1 MWMNALVDLSMKR
14 ILVVGAS
21 SGIGKQT
28 AITLSHVG
36 AKLSIAARN
45 EERLEKTVE
54 ELSGQGHDYYVAD
67 VSDVSS
73 IKSLIE
79 EVITKGGPL
88 DGLVY
93 AAGVGTALPLMQSKP
108 EKVQDTFNVNFFG
121 FFEVVRQAAQKGR
134 FNPGMR
140 IVGVSSCASLR
151 GDKSKAI
158 YSSSK
163 AAMDSAVRCMAK
175 ELASK
180 GICINT
186 VAPSMTATELYSHY
200 VEKYGEDSEANKGL
214 LDRQYLGIAQPQ
226 DIANAIAFLISPAAR
241 FITGITLPV
250 DGGLT
255 TC

>member
-1 MWMNALVDLSMKR
+1 MNNLIDLSDKR
-14 ILVVGAS
+14 ILIVGAS

-28 AITLSHVG
+28 AITLSQVG
-36 AKLSIAARN
+36 AKLSLVARN
-45 EERLEKTVE
+45 EEKLQKAIEALEGE
-54 ELSGQGHDYYVAD
+54 GHDYFIAD
-67 VSDVSS
+67 VSNVNSIETLIKDV
-73 IKSLIE
+73 
-79 EVITKGGPL
+79 VTKDGPL

-93 AAGVGTALPLMQSKP
+93 TAGVGTALPLMQSKP
-108 EKVQDTFNVNFFG
+108 EKVQDTFKVNFFG
-121 FFEVVRQAAQKGR
+121 FFEVIRQVARKTR

-175 ELASK
+175 ELAEK

-186 VAPSMTATELYSHY
+186 VAPSMTATDLYDRY
-200 VEKYGEDSEANKGL
+200 VEKYGEESATNKEL
-214 LDRQYLGIAQPQ
+214 LTRQYLGIAQSQ

-241 FITGITLPV
+241 FITGITMPV

>member
-1 MWMNALVDLSMKR
+1 MNAVIDLTDRR

-28 AITLSHVG
+28 AITLSRLG
-36 AKLSIAARN
+36 AKLTLAARS
-45 EERLEKTVE
+45 EENLKLAIS
-54 ELSGQGHDYYVAD
+54 ELDGKGHDYFTAD
-67 VSDVSS
+67 VSDMDSVETL
-73 IKSLIE
+73 IKA
-79 EVITKGGPL
+79 VVAKDGPL

-93 AAGVGTALPLMQSKP
+93 SAGVGTALPLTQSKP
-108 EKVQDTFNVNFFG
+108 EKVLNTFNVNFFG
-121 FFEVVRQAAQKGR
+121 FFETVRQATRKGR

-175 ELASK
+175 ELADK

-186 VAPSMTATELYSHY
+186 VAPSMTATELYNRY
-200 VEKYGEDSEANKGL
+200 VEKYGEDSETNKEL
-214 LDRQYLGIAQPQ
+214 LTRQYLGIAQPQ
-226 DIANAIAFLISPAAR
+226 DVANAIAFLISPAAR
-241 FITGITLPV
+241 FITGITMPV

>member
-1 MWMNALVDLSMKR
+1 MNNLIDLSDKR
-14 ILVVGAS
+14 ILIVGAS

-28 AITLSHVG
+28 AITLSQVG
-36 AKLSIAARN
+36 AKLSLVARN
-45 EERLEKTVE
+45 EGKLQKAIE
-54 ELSGQGHDYYVAD
+54 ELEGEGHDYFIAD
-67 VSDVSS
+67 VSNVNSIETLIMDV
-73 IKSLIE
+73 
-79 EVITKGGPL
+79 VTKDGPL

-93 AAGVGTALPLMQSKP
+93 TAGVGTALPLMQSRP
-108 EKVQDTFNVNFFG
+108 DKVQDTFKVNFFG
-121 FFEVVRQAAQKGR
+121 FFEVIRQVARKTR

-175 ELASK
+175 ELAEK

-186 VAPSMTATELYSHY
+186 VAPSMTATALYDRY
-200 VEKYGEDSEANKGL
+200 VEKYGEDSATNKEL
-214 LDRQYLGIAQPQ
+214 LTRQYLGIAQPQ
-226 DIANAIAFLISPAAR
+226 DIANAVAFLISPAAR
-241 FITGITLPV
+241 FITGITMPV

>member
-1 MWMNALVDLSMKR
+1 MNSFIDLSNKR

-21 SGIGKQT
+21 SGIGRQT
-28 AITLSHVG
+28 AITLSQVG
-36 AKLSIAARN
+36 AKLSLVARN
-45 EERLEKTVE
+45 EEKLRSVLAELEGE
-54 ELSGQGHDYYVAD
+54 GHDYFVDD
-67 VSDVSS
+67 VSQVGTIEAL
-73 IKSLIE
+73 IK
-79 EVITKGGPL
+79 EVVAKDGPL

-93 AAGVGTALPLMQSKP
+93 TAGVGTALPLMQSKP

-121 FFEVVRQAAQKGR
+121 FFELVRQVSRKGR
-134 FNPGMR
+134 FTPGMR

-175 ELASK
+175 ELAEK

-186 VAPSMTATELYSHY
+186 VAPSMTATELYNRY
-200 VEKYGEDSEANKGL
+200 VEKYGEDSETNKEL
-214 LDRQYLGIAQPQ
+214 LTRQYLGIAQPI
-226 DIANAIAFLISPAAR
+226 DIANTITFLISPAAR

-255 TC
+255 SC

>member
-1 MWMNALVDLSMKR
+1 MNLVDLTGKR

-28 AITLSHVG
+28 AITLSQVG
-36 AKLSIAARN
+36 AKLSLVARN
-45 EERLEKTVE
+45 EEKLQQTLGELEGE
-54 ELSGQGHDYYVAD
+54 GHDYFLAD
-67 VSDVSS
+67 VSNVGS
-73 IKSLIE
+73 IETLIK
-79 EVITKGGPL
+79 EVVAKEGPL

-93 AAGVGTALPLMQSKP
+93 TAGVGTALPLMQSKP

-121 FFEVVRQAAQKGR
+121 FFEVVRQIVRKGR

-175 ELASK
+175 ELAEK
-180 GICINT
+180 GICVNT
-186 VAPSMTATELYSHY
+186 IAPSMTATELYNRY
-200 VEKYGEDSEANKGL
+200 VEKYGEDSETNHEL
-214 LDRQYLGIAQPQ
+214 LTRQYLGIAQPQ

-241 FITGITLPV
+241 FITGITMPV

>member
-1 MWMNALVDLSMKR
+1 MNTLIDLSNKR

-28 AITLSHVG
+28 SITLSQVG
-36 AKLSIAARN
+36 AKLSLVARN
-45 EERLEKTVE
+45 EEKLKLALDELE
-54 ELSGQGHDYYVAD
+54 GNGHDYFIAD
-67 VSDVSS
+67 VSNVDTIESF
-73 IKSLIE
+73 IK
-79 EVITKGGPL
+79 EVVAKDGPI

-93 AAGVGTALPLMQSKP
+93 TAGVGTALPLMQSKP

-121 FFEVVRQAAQKGR
+121 FFEVVRQISRKGR

-175 ELASK
+175 ELSEK
-180 GICINT
+180 SICINT
-186 VAPSMTATELYSHY
+186 VAPSMTATELYNRY
-200 VEKYGEDSEANKGL
+200 VEKYGEDSETNKEL
-214 LDRQYLGIAQPQ
+214 LTRQYLGIAQPQ

-241 FITGITLPV
+241 FITGITMPV

>member
-1 MWMNALVDLSMKR
+1 MNNLIDLTGKR
-14 ILVVGAS
+14 ILVIGAS

-28 AITLSHVG
+28 AITLSTVG
-36 AKLSIAARN
+36 AKVTLVARN
-45 EERLEKTVE
+45 EDKLKETAADLEGE
-54 ELSGQGHDYYVAD
+54 GHDYFAAD
-67 VSDVSS
+67 VSEVGSVEAL
-73 IKSLIE
+73 IKQI
-79 EVITKGGPL
+79 VAKDGPL

-93 AAGVGTALPLMQSKP
+93 SAGVGTALPLMQSKP
-108 EKVQDTFNVNFFG
+108 DKVQNTFNVNFFG
-121 FFEVVRQAAQKGR
+121 FFEVIRQATRKGR

-175 ELASK
+175 ELADK

-186 VAPSMTATELYSHY
+186 VAPSMTATELYNHY
-200 VEKYGEDSEANKGL
+200 IEKYGEDSATNNEL
-214 LDRQYLGIAQPQ
+214 LNRQYLGIAQPQ
-226 DIANAIAFLISPAAR
+226 DIANAIVFLISPAAR
-241 FITGITLPV
+241 FITGITMPV
-250 DGGLT
+250 DGGLS

>member
-1 MWMNALVDLSMKR
+1 MNLVDLSGKR

-28 AITLSHVG
+28 AIILSRLG
-36 AKLSIAARN
+36 AKLSLVARS
-45 EERLEKTVE
+45 EEKLQQVTGELEGE
-54 ELSGQGHDYYVAD
+54 GHDYFLAD
-67 VSDVSS
+67 VSDVGA
-73 IKSLIE
+73 IE
-79 EVITKGGPL
+79 ALVKEVVAKEGPL

-93 AAGVGTALPLMQSKP
+93 TAGVGTALPLMQSKP
-108 EKVQDTFNVNFFG
+108 EKVQNTFNVNFFG
-121 FFEVVRQAAQKGR
+121 FFEVVRQITRKGR

-175 ELASK
+175 ELAEK
-180 GICINT
+180 EICINT
-186 VAPSMTATELYSHY
+186 VAPAMTATELYNRY
-200 VEKYGEDSEANKGL
+200 VEKYGEDSETNHEL
-214 LDRQYLGIAQPQ
+214 LTRQYLGIAQPQ

-241 FITGITLPV
+241 FITGITMPV

>member
-1 MWMNALVDLSMKR
+1 MNTIVDLTGKR

-28 AITLSHVG
+28 AITLSQIG
-36 AKLSIAARN
+36 AKLTLIARN
-45 EERLEKTVE
+45 EEKLQKALE
-54 ELSGQGHDYYVAD
+54 ELEGAGHDFCITD
-67 VSDVSS
+67 VSNVSS
-73 IKSLIE
+73 IEAMVK
-79 EVITKGGPL
+79 EVVSNKGPL

-108 EKVQDTFNVNFFG
+108 EKVQNTFNVNFFG
-121 FFEVVRQAAQKGR
+121 FFEVVRQVARKGR

-175 ELASK
+175 ELAEK
-180 GICINT
+180 GICINS
-186 VAPSMTATELYSHY
+186 VAPSMTATELYSRY
-200 VEKYGEDSEANKGL
+200 VEKYGEDSETNREL
-214 LDRQYLGIAQPQ
+214 LSRQYLGIAQPQ

-241 FITGITLPV
+241 FITGITMPV

>member
-1 MWMNALVDLSMKR
+1 MNNLIDLTGKR
-14 ILVVGAS
+14 ILVIGAS

-28 AITLSHVG
+28 AITLSTVG
-36 AKLSIAARN
+36 AKVTLVARN
-45 EERLEKTVE
+45 EDKLKETVAVLEGE
-54 ELSGQGHDYYVAD
+54 GHDYFAAD
-67 VSDVSS
+67 VSEVVSVE
-73 IKSLIE
+73 SLIKQIVE
-79 EVITKGGPL
+79 KDSPL

-93 AAGVGTALPLMQSKP
+93 SAGVGTALPLMQSKP
-108 EKVQDTFNVNFFG
+108 DKVQNTFNVNFFG
-121 FFEVVRQAAQKGR
+121 FFEVIRQVTRKGR

-175 ELASK
+175 ELADK

-186 VAPSMTATELYSHY
+186 VAPSMTATELYNHY
-200 VEKYGEDSEANKGL
+200 IEKYGEDSATNNEL
-214 LDRQYLGIAQPQ
+214 LNRQYLGIAQPQ
-226 DIANAIAFLISPAAR
+226 DIANAIVFLISPAAR
-241 FITGITLPV
+241 FITGITMPV
-250 DGGLT
+250 DGGLS

>member
-1 MWMNALVDLSMKR
+1 MNNLIDLTGKR
-14 ILVVGAS
+14 ILVIGAS

-28 AITLSHVG
+28 AITLSSVG
-36 AKLSIAARN
+36 ANVTIVARSEDKLK
-45 EERLEKTVE
+45 ETVE
-54 ELSGQGHDYYVAD
+54 QLIGNGHDYYVAD
-67 VSDVSS
+67 VSEVGTVETS
-73 IKSLIE
+73 IKQIIE
-79 EVITKGGPL
+79 KDGPL

-93 AAGVGTALPLMQSKP
+93 SAGVGTALPLMQSKP
-108 EKVQDTFNVNFFG
+108 EKVQSAFNVNFFG
-121 FFEVVRQAAQKGR
+121 FFEVVRQVSKKGR

-175 ELASK
+175 ELAEK

-186 VAPSMTATELYSHY
+186 VAPSMTATELYNHY
-200 VEKYGEDSEANKGL
+200 IEKYGEDSATNNEL
-214 LDRQYLGIAQPQ
+214 LNRQYLGIAQPQ
-226 DIANAIAFLISPAAR
+226 DIANAIVFLVSPAAR
-241 FITGITLPV
+241 FITGITMPV
-250 DGGLT
+250 DGGLS

>member
-1 MWMNALVDLSMKR
+1 MNTIVNLTDKR

-21 SGIGKQT
+21 SGIGKQS
-28 AITLSHVG
+28 AITLSKVG
-36 AKLSIAARN
+36 ARLTLVARN
-45 EERLEKTVE
+45 REKLQQVVCELEGE
-54 ELSGQGHDYYVAD
+54 GHDFFPED
-67 VSDVSS
+67 VSDVGT
-73 IKSLIE
+73 IE
-79 EVITKGGPL
+79 ALVKEIVSKDGPL

-108 EKVQDTFNVNFFG
+108 DKVQDTFNVNFFG
-121 FFEVVRQAAQKGR
+121 FFEMVRQITRKGR

-175 ELASK
+175 ELAEK

-186 VAPSMTATELYSHY
+186 VAPSMTATELYNHY
-200 VEKYGEDSEANKGL
+200 VEKYGEDSETNKEL
-214 LDRQYLGIAQPQ
+214 LSRQYLGIAQPQ

-241 FITGITLPV
+241 FITGITMPV

>member
-1 MWMNALVDLSMKR
+1 MDKMIDLTGKR
-14 ILVVGAS
+14 ILVIGAS

-28 AITLSHVG
+28 AILLSSVG
-36 AKLSIAARN
+36 AKVTIIARS
-45 EERLEKTVE
+45 EDKLKDTIKCLEG
-54 ELSGQGHDYYVAD
+54 SGHDYFVAD
-67 VSDVSS
+67 VSEVGT
-73 IKSLIE
+73 IESLIKQI
-79 EVITKGGPL
+79 VAKNGLL

-93 AAGVGTALPLMQSKP
+93 TAGVGTALPLMQSKP
-108 EKVQDTFNVNFFG
+108 EKVQSAFNVNFFG
-121 FFEVVRQAAQKGR
+121 FFEVVRQISRKGR

-175 ELASK
+175 ELAEK

-200 VEKYGEDSEANKGL
+200 IEKYGEDSETNNEL
-214 LDRQYLGIAQPQ
+214 LSRQYLGIAQPQ
-226 DIANAIAFLISPAAR
+226 DIANAIVFLISPAAR
-241 FITGITLPV
+241 FITGITMPV
-250 DGGLT
+250 DGGLS

>member
-1 MWMNALVDLSMKR
+1 MNTLVDLSNKH

-28 AITLSHVG
+28 AITFSQVG
-36 AKLSIAARN
+36 AKLSLVARN
-45 EERLEKTVE
+45 EEKLKATLNALEGE
-54 ELSGQGHDYYVAD
+54 GHDYFIAD
-67 VSDVSS
+67 VSDVNTIESF
-73 IKSLIE
+73 IK
-79 EVITKGGPL
+79 EVVAKDGPI

-93 AAGVGTALPLMQSKP
+93 SAGVGTALPLMQSKP

-121 FFEVVRQAAQKGR
+121 FFEVVRQISRKGR

-140 IVGVSSCASLR
+140 IVGISSCASLR

-175 ELASK
+175 ELAEK
-180 GICINT
+180 DICINT
-186 VAPSMTATELYSHY
+186 VAPSMTATELYNHY
-200 VEKYGEDSEANKGL
+200 VEKYGEDSETNREL
-214 LDRQYLGIAQPQ
+214 LTRQYLGIAQPQ
-226 DIANAIAFLISPAAR
+226 DIANAVAFLISPAAR
-241 FITGITLPV
+241 FITGITMPV